1 MPVDVELQPSNAEVV
16 ETENTLPVVKDEKK
30 ESEVIEKESG
40 KNYLLPMLTLFK
52 FDEKIIFYSNFC
64 NYNCLFY
71 CYKR

>member
-1 MPVDVELQPSNAEVV
+1 MPVDVELQPSNTEVV

-30 ESEVIEKESG
+30 ESEIIEKESG

-52 FDEKIIFYSNFC
+52 LKIIFYSNYC
-64 NYNCLFY
+64 NYNCLYY

>member
-30 ESEVIEKESG
+30 ESEIIEKESG
-40 KNYLLPMLTLFK
+40 KNYFLPILTLL
-52 FDEKIIFYSNFC
+52 KIIFYSNYC
-64 NYNCLFY
+64 NYNCLYY